1 MSLEFPGTILIVDDE
16 SINIAVLTDIL
27 EERYEILF
35 ATDGKK
41 AMELAKSA
49 QPDLILLDVKMPG
62 MDGHEVCAR
71 LKEERDTVHI
81 PIIFVTAMSDENDEA
96 RGLELGAMDYI
107 TKPVS
112 PPVVKARV
120 RNQIELKNA
129 RDQLMRLAITD
140 GLTGLSNRRHFDGT
154 LEKEH
159 QRLARSRGLLS
170 LILFDLDHFKAFNDT
185 YGHLAGDDCLR
196 QVGGVVLQT
205 LTRVADLGAR
215 YGGEEFVCLL
225 PETGHEG
232 AVVMAEKLRAGIQGL
247 KILHTK
253 STAAQ
258 VVTTSLGVVTVRCI
272 AGRSPLHVVALADEQ
287 LYAAKSAGR
296 NRVQSLRFD
305 AP

>member
-1 MSLEFPGTILIVDDE
+1 MSLEQPGTILIVDDE

-41 AMELAKSA
+41 AMELAKTA

-71 LKEERDTVHI
+71 LKEERDTANI
-81 PIIFVTAMSDENDEA
+81 PIIFVTAMSDVNDEA

-140 GLTGLSNRRHFDGT
+140 GLTGLSNRRHFDGA

-196 QVGGVVLQT
+196 QVGGMVLQT

-225 PETGHEG
+225 PETSHDG

-247 KILHTK
+247 KIPHAK
-253 STAAQ
+253 SSAAKM
-258 VVTTSLGVVTVRCI
+258 VTTSLGVVTVRCI

-296 NRVQSLRFD
+296 NRVQALRFD

>member
-1 MSLEFPGTILIVDDE
+1 MSLDQPGTILIVDDE
-16 SINIAVLTDIL
+16 RINIAVLTDIL

-35 ATDGKK
+35 ATDGEK
-41 AMELAKSA
+41 AIELAKSA

-62 MDGHEVCAR
+62 VDGYEVCAR
-71 LKEERDTVHI
+71 LKEERDTAHI
-81 PIIFVTAMSDENDEA
+81 PIIFVTAMSDESDEA
-96 RGLELGAMDYI
+96 HGLELGAMDYI

-120 RNQIELKNA
+120 RNQIELKQA

-140 GLTGLSNRRHFDGT
+140 GLTGLSNRRHFDAM

-159 QRLARSRGLLS
+159 QRLARTRGLLS

-196 QVGGVVLQT
+196 QVGGVVLHT
-205 LTRVADLGAR
+205 LTRAADLGAR

-225 PETGHEG
+225 PETNHEG
-232 AVVMAEKLRAGIQGL
+232 AVALAERLRHGVLEL
-247 KILHTK
+247 KIPHAK
-253 STAAQ
+253 SSAARH
-258 VVTTSLGVVTVRCI
+258 VTMSLGVVTVRCI

-296 NRVQSLRFD
+296 NRVQALRFD